1 MGIVN
6 YVILAVTLLVVALIL
21 FWYYKNR
28 GPQQSLRP
36 SMNKG
41 EVVGIIP
48 RYWKSIDV
56 GIINVEINPIE
67 KGQIDGNQNHPPSER
82 TSLAKT
88 EENIKSRINSHY
100 QSELTRIDEF
110 TILDSNKSLEDK
122 FEDLEEV
129 IEANGY
135 KGMFESMKQDWQS
148 KKSLFSNRIEEAIT
162 ERMDAYSDLN
172 RFKRENSIP
181 VTREPFA
188 PSKILKFIKILIPV
202 SLFSIEIYLNFGA
215 LKDATGIAQ
224 ASYLSFTVAAIN
236 VGLSFLIGYLVLTHF
251 FNPVN
256 VTKKPRI
263 IFYGFFF
270 TLYTAVLVY
279 LNFMLGVFRSLTNAA
294 QEATTR
300 EISDNLTNEA
310 FYNSVFP
317 FDNLGQISFDG
328 AFLLFMGFF
337 FALITMIDGY
347 FFNDPIPGY
356 QKVGDNLASAKMR
369 VKKLKQHR
377 HSVFSVNQKNYEDG
391 LKERHEYRLLCV
403 NVWGKYIDVVQRCAQ
418 KFKVFKGKMEETLKI
433 STQNYRT
440 ANMEYRDTVAPAYFG
455 SPHMPQ
461 FNEGFNEAYETI
473 SEYHISDLKKREMQT
488 EFRQKINAEYEAMV
502 SIYSQ
507 FFDDE
512 RLTLDEFIKKLDDND
527 IRHKGI

>member
-6 YVILAVTLLVVALIL
+6 YVILAVTLLIVALFVI
-21 FWYYKNR
+21 WYFKTR
-28 GPQQSLRP
+28 GPQQSLKP

-41 EVVGIIP
+41 DIVGIIP

-56 GIINVEINPIE
+56 GIINAEINPIE

-88 EENIKSRINSHY
+88 EEKIKSRINSHY
-100 QSELTRIDEF
+100 QAELTRIDEF
-110 TILDSNKSLEDK
+110 KVLDSNKSLEDK

-135 KGMFESMKQDWQS
+135 KQQFDSMKQDWQS
-148 KKSLFSNRIEEAIT
+148 KKSLFANRIEEAIT
-162 ERMDAYSDLN
+162 ERMDAYDELN

-356 QKVGDNLASAKMR
+356 QKVGDNLASAKTR

-391 LKERHEYRLLCV
+391 LKSWHDYRLLCV
-403 NVWGKYIDVVQRCAQ
+403 KLWGKYVNVVQGCVQ
-418 KFKVFKGKMEETLKI
+418 KFKVFKGKMDETLKI

-440 ANMEYRDTVAPAYFG
+440 ANMEYRDTQAPAYFG
-455 SPHMPQ
+455 NQHVSQ
-461 FNEGFNEAYETI
+461 FNESFNDAYDAI
-473 SEYHISDLKKREMQT
+473 AEYNITDSQKRDIQSN
-488 EFRQKINAEYEAMV
+488 FRKNINAEYEAMV
-502 SIYSQ
+502 STYSQ
-507 FFDDE
+507 FFDNE
-512 RLTLDEFIKKLDDND
+512 RFALDEFVKKLDDND